1 MMYET
6 LSCDL
11 SEQIL
16 TITLNRPDKLNAF
29 TVTMANELIS
39 AFNAASENDDVRVII
54 VTGAGRAFCAGMDLA
69 VSGNVFGLDETQHPT
84 MKDMNERLDD
94 PIIVK
99 GVRDTGGRVSLAI
112 FNCKKPIIG
121 AINGAAV
128 GVGLNMQNLVLY
140 LEKSVSC
147 RKPVQPGSC
156 HASSVSLKHLSGYIP
171 LKFSLLL
178 KHTSTA

>member
-1 MMYET
+1 MTYET

-84 MKDMNERLDD
+84 MKDMNERLED
-94 PIIVK
+94 PVIVK

-112 FNCKKPIIG
+112 FNCKKTRHWRYQWRRSRCRCHH
-121 AINGAAV
+121 AV
-128 GVGLNMQNLVLY
+128 GDGYTL
-140 LEKSVSC
+140 
-147 RKPVQPGSC
+147 
-156 HASSVSLKHLSGYIP
+156 SLR
-171 LKFSLLL
+171 
-178 KHTSTA
+178 TR